1 MCGILIAHNPSEE
14 RINSIAHRGIEY
26 STHSDASG
34 LTLCHHRLPIQTA
47 VGDAWIQPI
56 EISSNRYMLFNGE
69 IFNYPPDYGS
79 DTEYL
84 KTLFSSFD
92 FSSLEMFS
100 ALYEPHIRS
109 WDGFWAICLVDMNKK
124 EVIAFTDPL
133 GKKSLYYNDKGE
145 ICSEMKGLI
154 DQDSFQD
161 SSFMGG
167 VRKWGY
173 VSNET
178 TPFVNIQKMKPN
190 YFHKWNFS
198 SPDFKQSYGPYYVF
212 KPLKF
217 QFNSEDMLLDWVWN
231 KLELATKN
239 RLLSL
244 DYPISILLSGGLDSS
259 IIGGLLL
266 KLGADVSW
274 YTINNGPD
282 NDYVR
287 ACEDYWGIKVN
298 QLEYNM
304 EMDEEKLQEIY
315 FKWNESPVDMGS
327 VIPQYFLFD
336 AIKRGTD
343 TRIVLSGDGA
353 DEMFGGYRRIDE
365 YDSQGSDIFHEL
377 THYHLPRLDKMSMA
391 HTLELRNPFLNL
403 DLVQLALELPFEL
416 RKHKTVLKKAFKGL
430 IPDSVIE
437 RKKHPLKNEKIVKDP
452 MQYRTEA
459 IDYFNKGY
467 LEYLN
472 TTQFQR

>member
-1 MCGILIAHNPSEE
+1 MCGILIAHNPSEA
-14 RINSIAHRGIEY
+14 RINSIAHRGIEF
-26 STHSDASG
+26 STHSDDSG

-47 VGDAWIQPI
+47 IGDGWIQPVQ
-56 EISSNRYMLFNGE
+56 ISEDKYLLFNGE
-69 IFNYPPDYGS
+69 IFNYPTELYDS
-79 DTEYL
+79 DTAYL
-84 KTLFSSFD
+84 ASLFSTCLD

-100 ALYEPHIRS
+100 ALYEPHIKS
-109 WDGFWAICLVDMNKK
+109 WDGFWAICLVDMKSKN
-124 EVIAFTDPL
+124 VICFTDPL
-133 GKKSLYYNDKGE
+133 GKKCLYYNDLGE

-154 DQDSFQD
+154 NGKSFLDSAFL
-161 SSFMGG
+161 GG

-173 VSNET
+173 VINES
-178 TPFVNIQKMKPN
+178 TPFENIQKIKPN
-190 YFHKWNFS
+190 YFYQWNFA
-198 SPDFKQSYGPYYVF
+198 SPDFKKVYGPYFSF
-212 KPLKF
+212 KPSKF
-217 QFNSEDMLLDWVWN
+217 QFNSEDELLDWTWN
-231 KLELATKN
+231 KIEAATKN

-287 ACEDYWGIKVN
+287 ECENYWDIKVN
-298 QLEYNM
+298 QLEYT
-304 EMDEEKLQEIY
+304 MDESSMDLDELY
-315 FKWNESPVDMGS
+315 FKWNESPIDLGS
-327 VIPQYFLFD
+327 VVPQYLLFD
-336 AIKRGTD
+336 AIKKGTD

-365 YDSQGSDIFHEL
+365 YDSQGSDVFHEL

-403 DLVQLALELPFEL
+403 ELLQMALNLPIEL
-416 RKHKTVLKKAFKGL
+416 RKHKTVLKKAFRGL
-430 IPDSVIE
+430 VPDSVID

-452 MQYRTEA
+452 MEYRIEA
-459 IDYFNKGY
+459 IERFKKGY
-467 LEYLN
+467 SDFLERKEY
-472 TTQFQR
+472 

>member
-47 VGDAWIQPI
+47 VGDGWIQPI
-56 EISSNRYMLFNGE
+56 EVSKNRYLLFNGE
-69 IFNYPPDYGS
+69 IFNYPLDYGS

-84 KTLFSSFD
+84 KSLFQTFD

-109 WDGFWAICLVDMNKK
+109 WDGFWAICLVDMDRK

-133 GKKSLYYNDKGE
+133 GKKCLYYNDKGE

-154 DQDSFQD
+154 DRDSFPD
-161 SSFMGG
+161 SAFMGG

-173 VSNET
+173 ISNES
-178 TPFVNIQKMKPN
+178 TPFSNIQKMKPN

-198 SPDFKQSYGPYYVF
+198 NPDFKQSYGPYYVF

-217 QFNSEDMLLDWVWN
+217 QFDSEDMLLDWAWN

-287 ACEDYWGIKVN
+287 DCEDYWGIKVN
-298 QLEYNM
+298 QLEYSM
-304 EMDEEKLQEIY
+304 EMDDQKLQEIY

-327 VIPQYFLFD
+327 VVPQYFLFD
-336 AIKRGTD
+336 AIKKGTD

-403 DLVQLALELPFEL
+403 DLVQFALELPFEF
-416 RKHKTVLKKAFKGL
+416 RKHKTVLKKSFKGL

-452 MQYRTEA
+452 MQYRIEA

-472 TTQFQR
+472 TVQFQR